1 MAGIDLIPGVTRTYD
16 FTLSRGNIAPDGV
29 NKSVLL
35 INNAFPGPTLEA
47 NWGDMFSITVHNAI
61 TGPEEGTSLHW
72 HGLLQ
77 HNSPWYDGVP
87 SVQQCPIAPGESMT
101 YTFQADLYG
110 TSWYHSHYSAQYAGG
125 LFGPM
130 IIHGPTNVDYDIDI
144 GPVFLSDWY
153 HTDYFS
159 IVEKVVAPST
169 TGPYL
174 PVSDN
179 NLINGKMNFDCS
191 LATTD
196 QTCTSNAGLAKFPF
210 QSGKKHRLRL
220 INGGAEGIQRFT
232 IDNHTMT
239 VMANDF
245 VQVQPYPTDVVTLG
259 VGQRTDVVV
268 EADLTS
274 DSAVWM
280 RADISGDCS
289 SINKASH
296 QALAAIYYE
305 DSDNT
310 TTPTTS
316 ATVYDDSHCGN
327 DPLNQ
332 TTPYFP
338 FASTPNPATTQEI
351 EISFGQNTTNNWLW
365 SMNNQTF
372 RGNYDHPLLVL
383 ANQGNTSYPDDPQ
396 WNVYNFGTNDS
407 VRIIFYNPSLAAHPM
422 HLHGHNFNILAE
434 GQGTWD
440 GSVDHIDNTQRRDVQ
455 LLQPASSTGEPG
467 YLVAQYFTDNP
478 GVWPFHCHIAWHV
491 SAGLYINVMEQTD
504 AIKAY
509 DLPAT
514 VADTC
519 TGWAAYSANDVVD
532 EIDSGLR
539 LAV

>member
-1 MAGIDLIPGVTRTYD
+1 M
-16 FTLSRGNIAPDGV
+16 

-35 INNAFPGPTLEA
+35 INDAFPGPLLEA

-77 HNSPWYDGVP
+77 TLSPWYDGVP

-130 IIHGPTNVDYDIDI
+130 VIHGPTNVDYDVDV

-159 IVEKVVAPST
+159 IVEQVMAPS
-169 TGPYL
+169 GAAPK
-174 PVSDN
+174 SDN

-191 LATTD
+191 LATPD
-196 QTCTSNAGLAKFPF
+196 QTCEPNAGIAKFKF

-220 INGGAEGIQRFT
+220 INGGAEGMQRFT

-239 VMANDF
+239 VMANDY
-245 VQVQPYPTDVVTLG
+245 VPVQPYTTSVITLG
-259 VGQRTDVVV
+259 IGQRTDVIV
-268 EADLTS
+268 EANMAS

-280 RADISGDCS
+280 RADISATCS
-289 SINKASH
+289 SINPSSH
-296 QALAAIYYE
+296 QAVAAIYYE
-305 DSDNT
+305 DADNS

-316 ATVYDDSHCGN
+316 ATAYDDSHCGN
-327 DPLNQ
+327 DPLNV
-332 TTPYFP
+332 TTPFYE
-338 FASTPNPATTQEI
+338 FASTPSPATTQEI
-351 EISFGQNTTNNWLW
+351 DIQFKANETGHKVWFMNDNSF
-365 SMNNQTF
+365 
-372 RGNYDHPLLVL
+372 RANYDHPLLIL

-407 VRIIFYNPSLAAHPM
+407 VRIIFYNHFPTSHPM

-434 GQGTWD
+434 GVGTWD
-440 GSVDHIDNTQRRDVQ
+440 GTVEHINNTQRRDVQ
-455 LLQPASSTGEPG
+455 LLQPQSAAGEPG
-467 YLVAQYFTDNP
+467 YLVAQYYTDNP

-504 AIKAY
+504 AIKEKN
-509 DLPAT
+509 LPMS
-514 VADTC
+514 VAETC
-519 TGWAAYSANDVVD
+519 RGWAAYSGHDVVD
-532 EIDSGLR
+532 EIDSGL
-539 LAV
+539 

>member
-1 MAGIDLIPGVTRTYD
+1 MIAGVTRNYD
-16 FTLSRGNIAPDGV
+16 FTLARGNIAPDGV

-47 NWGDMFSITVHNAI
+47 NWGDFFNITVHNAI
-61 TGPEEGTSLHW
+61 TGPEEGASLHW

-110 TSWYHSHYSAQYAGG
+110 SSWYHSHYSAQYAGG

-130 IIHGPTNVDYDIDI
+130 VIHGPTNVDYDIDV

-159 IVEKVVAPST
+159 IVEQVMAPSAT
-169 TGPYL
+169 AP
-174 PVSDN
+174 PAPPKSDN
-179 NLINGKMNFDCS
+179 NLINGKMNYDCS
-191 LATTD
+191 LATAD
-196 QTCTSNAGLAKFPF
+196 QTCTLNAGISKFKF

-232 IDNHTMT
+232 IDDHTMT

-245 VQVQPYPTDVVTLG
+245 VQVQPYTTDVVTLG

-268 EADLTS
+268 EANLPS
-274 DSAVWM
+274 DSVVWM
-280 RADISGDCS
+280 RADISGNCS
-289 SINKASH
+289 SITPTSH
-296 QALAAIYYE
+296 QAVAAIYYE
-305 DSDNT
+305 DADNT

-316 ATVYDDSHCGN
+316 ATVYDDTHCGN
-327 DPLNQ
+327 DPLDQ

-338 FASTPNPATTQEI
+338 FASTPNPATTQVI
-351 EISFGQNTTNNWLW
+351 NITFGQNASNNWVW
-365 SMNNQTF
+365 SMNGESF
-372 RGNYDHPLLVL
+372 RANYDYPLLIL

-407 VRIIFYNPSLAAHPM
+407 VRIIFYNTVPAAHPM

-440 GSVDHIDNTQRRDVQ
+440 GTVKHIENTQRRDVQ
-455 LLQPASSTGEPG
+455 LLQPKNTTTDEPG
-467 YLVAQYFTDNP
+467 YLVAQYFTDNA

-491 SAGLYINVMEQTD
+491 SAGLYINVMENTTGI
-504 AIKAY
+504 AEY
-509 DLPAT
+509 TLPPN
-514 VADTC
+514 VAETC
-519 TGWAAYSANDVVD
+519 NSWAAYSGHDIVD

-539 LAV
+539 LFV